1 MRRSSAVVNGVI
13 PMMHSLT
20 FNFYSRYLL
29 PPYHLPQLLLLDFK
43 LAFALNSLLLSSLD
57 PERDSHV

>member
-20 FNFYSRYLL
+20 FKGSN
-29 PPYHLPQLLLLDFK
+29 HLPQLLLLDFK

>member
-20 FNFYSRYLL
+20 LTSILDT
-29 PPYHLPQLLLLDFK
+29 YHLPQLLLLDFK
-43 LAFALNSLLLSSLD
+43 LAFALNSLLSSSLG